1 MATKLNPNSIVI
13 GSRTLAERNALTAS
27 VGELVYN
34 TTDQTLDLFRSDST
48 WATVT
53 PNRITWNTA
62 AGSLGSA
69 FEGQAVNITLSAT
82 LLIGTVNYAV
92 VSGSLPAGLSLNASS
107 GVISGTLS
115 QQTTQTYN
123 FTIRASNAGTAPQA
137 DRAFSYTVTTTTV
150 AWTTASGSLG
160 SDYTERVSTFN
171 AVATTT
177 TGSLT
182 FSVVS
187 GSINGSQTLS
197 TVSNT
202 TARITGTAAGISD
215 FNSATYNFTLRAT
228 NAAGRTADRAF
239 SYLITSRKIGYRC
252 STANE
257 GGGVGDTAPG
267 AFIFIRR
274 DFSSYGTPNGSC
286 GAFGFGGCNNGASN
300 NWNPTPT
307 KSYSY
312 GCNNGTWGDPC
323 GGVGKRCYVQMTYG
337 PF

>member
-1 MATKLNPNSIVI
+1 MAKLNPNSVNI
-13 GSRTLAERNALTAS
+13 GSRTNTQRNALTPAT
-27 VGELVYN
+27 GELVYN
-34 TTDQTLDLFRSDST
+34 TTSQTLDLYRTDGN
-48 WATVT
+48 WASIT
-53 PNRITWNTA
+53 PNSISWVTA
-62 AGSLGSA
+62 SGSLGTQ
-69 FEGQAVNITLSAT
+69 FEGTSVSKTLQAN
-82 LLIGTVNYAV
+82 LLIGTVEYSV
-92 VSGSLPAGLSLNASS
+92 VSGSLPAGLSLNAST

-115 QQTTQTYN
+115 QQATQTYN
-123 FTIRASNAGTAPQA
+123 FTVRASAGGAEPSA
-137 DRAFSYTVTTTTV
+137 NRAFSFTVNTTTV
-150 AWTTASGSLG
+150 AWSTASGSLG

-171 AVATTT
+171 AVATTS
-177 TGSLT
+177 TGSLS

-197 TVSNT
+197 TVTNT

-215 FNSATYNFTLRAT
+215 FNSATYNFTIRAT
-228 NAAGRTADRAF
+228 NSAGRTADRAF
-239 SYLITSRKIGYRC
+239 SYAITSRKVGRRC

-267 AFIFIRR
+267 SFIFIRR
-274 DFSSYGTPNGSC
+274 DFSSYGTPNGGC
-286 GAFGFGGCNNGASN
+286 GGFGFGGCNNGASN